1 MLWIW
6 ASIPMGSRVVGGDC
20 DGVNTAD
27 QRHVQAARLVQAAQD
42 FRDAAARPGASLAAA
57 PATVAPLGEAL
68 QEINAGWYRL
78 AAAAA
83 PRIATRRRLLEIQAD
98 ARARSLLRSRRS
110 ASPRPCTTSQLPS
123 RPVRARRQARPIIA
137 AYASARRSG
146 RDSEP
151 PSAASGA
158 LDPGVSPRGD

>member
-98 ARARSLLRSRRS
+98 ARAGSLSRSRRS
-110 ASPRPCTTSQLPS
+110 ASPLPCTTPPLPAPCPRTTAS
-123 RPVRARRQARPIIA
+123 PSDHRGLRERQALRPRLRTA
-137 AYASARRSG
+137 DGGQRCAGPWRLA
-146 RDSEP
+146 
-151 PSAASGA
+151 
-158 LDPGVSPRGD
+158 PR